1 MPYLYQNPENPIDCR
16 VATALG
22 IQGMSPCLQA
32 ILTWLGGTT
41 PSGFRTTTGRAI
53 GLVKQ
58 RAELRK
64 NTMIPPR
71 PHPYDAI
78 LRSAAR
84 RPELWRIAV
93 QILVALALGAL
104 VTPVLYGLIGR
115 MAPTL
120 MPIRFGPNGVV
131 IGAAPGGMFVLLAG
145 YAVLLVG
152 SVVLARR
159 LHNRSLREITGPA
172 NVMRR
177 QFFATLKWVALLSF
191 VTMLLP
197 WDSTDSALSENLNL
211 GMWLFWMP
219 FALLGLMIQI
229 TAEEVFFRGYLQSQ
243 LIASTK
249 SYTLGV
255 LAASVLFGLGHLS
268 GAAEGTA
275 AIFPVV
281 WAMLFGLLAG
291 DLTARSGT
299 IGPACALHLMN
310 NATAMLIAP
319 QQDIMSGFGRMVQTL
334 DLTDAYSDPKV
345 IVFQTLLLL
354 ATWLTARLAL
364 RR

>member
-1 MPYLYQNPENPIDCR
+1 MGCR
-16 VATALG
+16 PACKPSLPGVAAHCRLAFG
-22 IQGMSPCLQA
+22 PPQA
-32 ILTWLGGTT
+32 VLSVW
-41 PSGFRTTTGRAI
+41 PRQPVAH
-53 GLVKQ
+53 
-58 RAELRK
+58 RK
-64 NTMIPPR
+64 NAMIPPR

-84 RPELWRIAV
+84 CPELWRIAV
-93 QILVALALGAL
+93 QILAALALGAL
-104 VTPVLYGLIGR
+104 VTPLLYALIGR
-115 MAPTL
+115 IAPAL
-120 MPIRFGPNGVV
+120 MPISFGPNGVV
-131 IGAAPGGMFVLLAG
+131 IGATPGGMFVLLAG
-145 YAVLLVG
+145 YGVLLVG
-152 SVVLARR
+152 SVILARR
-159 LHNRSLREITGPA
+159 LHRRSLREITGPA

-177 QFFATLKWVALLSF
+177 QFFATLKWIALLSF

-197 WDSTDSALSENLNL
+197 WDNPESELSENLGL
-211 GMWLFWMP
+211 GLWLFWMP

-255 LAASVLFGLGHLS
+255 LASSVLFGLGHLS
-268 GAAEGTA
+268 GAAEGAA

-281 WAMLFGLLAG
+281 WAILFGLVAG

-319 QQDIMSGFGRMVQTL
+319 QQDMMSGFGRMVQTL
-334 DLTDAYSDPKV
+334 NLTDAYSDPKV

-354 ATWLTARLAL
+354 ATWLTARLAI

>member
-1 MPYLYQNPENPIDCR
+1 MGCR
-16 VATALG
+16 PACKPSLPGVAAHCRLAFG
-22 IQGMSPCLQA
+22 PPQA
-32 ILTWLGGTT
+32 VLSVW
-41 PSGFRTTTGRAI
+41 PRQPA
-53 GLVKQ
+53 
-58 RAELRK
+58 AHRK
-64 NTMIPPR
+64 NAMIPPR

-84 RPELWRIAV
+84 CPELWRIAV
-93 QILVALALGAL
+93 QILAALALGAL
-104 VTPVLYGLIGR
+104 VTPLLYALIGR
-115 MAPTL
+115 ITPAL
-120 MPIRFGPNGVV
+120 MPISFGPNGVV
-131 IGAAPGGMFVLLAG
+131 IGATPGGMFVLLAG
-145 YAVLLVG
+145 YGVLLVG
-152 SVVLARR
+152 SVILARR
-159 LHNRSLREITGPA
+159 LHRRSLREITGPA

-177 QFFATLKWVALLSF
+177 QFFATLKWIALLSF

-197 WDSTDSALSENLNL
+197 WDNPESELSENLGL
-211 GMWLFWMP
+211 GLWLFWMP

-255 LAASVLFGLGHLS
+255 LASSVLFGLGHLS
-268 GAAEGTA
+268 GAAEGAA

-281 WAMLFGLLAG
+281 WAILFGLVAG

-319 QQDIMSGFGRMVQTL
+319 QQDMMSGFGRMVQTL
-334 DLTDAYSDPKV
+334 NLTDAYSDPKV

-354 ATWLTARLAL
+354 ATWLTARLAI

>member
-1 MPYLYQNPENPIDCR
+1 MGCR
-16 VATALG
+16 PACKPSLPGVAAHCRLAFG
-22 IQGMSPCLQA
+22 PPQA
-32 ILTWLGGTT
+32 VLSVW
-41 PSGFRTTTGRAI
+41 PRQPA
-53 GLVKQ
+53 
-58 RAELRK
+58 AHRK
-64 NTMIPPR
+64 NAMIPPR
-71 PHPYDAI
+71 PHPYDAT

-84 RPELWRIAV
+84 CPELWRIAV
-93 QILVALALGAL
+93 QILAALALGAL
-104 VTPVLYGLIGR
+104 VTPLLYALIGR
-115 MAPTL
+115 MAPAL
-120 MPIRFGPNGVV
+120 MPISFGPNGVV
-131 IGAAPGGMFVLLAG
+131 IGATPGGMFVLLSG
-145 YAVLLVG
+145 YGVLLVG
-152 SVVLARR
+152 SVILARR
-159 LHNRSLREITGPA
+159 LHRRSLREITGPA

-177 QFFATLKWVALLSF
+177 QFFATLKWIALLSF

-197 WDSTDSALSENLNL
+197 WDNPESELSENLGL
-211 GMWLFWMP
+211 GLWLFWMP

-243 LIASTK
+243 LIAATK

-255 LAASVLFGLGHLS
+255 LASSVLFGLGHLS
-268 GAAEGTA
+268 GAAEGAA

-281 WAMLFGLLAG
+281 WAILFGLVAG

-319 QQDIMSGFGRMVQTL
+319 QQDMMSGFGRMVQTL
-334 DLTDAYSDPKV
+334 NLTDAYSDPKV

-354 ATWLTARLAL
+354 ATWLTARLAI

>member
-1 MPYLYQNPENPIDCR
+1 MGCR
-16 VATALG
+16 PACKPSLPGVAAHCRLAFG
-22 IQGMSPCLQA
+22 PPQA
-32 ILTWLGGTT
+32 VLSVW
-41 PSGFRTTTGRAI
+41 PRQPA
-53 GLVKQ
+53 
-58 RAELRK
+58 AHRK
-64 NTMIPPR
+64 NAMIPPR

-84 RPELWRIAV
+84 CPELWRIAV
-93 QILVALALGAL
+93 QILAALALGAL
-104 VTPVLYGLIGR
+104 VTPLLYALIGR
-115 MAPTL
+115 MAPAL
-120 MPIRFGPNGVV
+120 MPISFGPNGVV
-131 IGAAPGGMFVLLAG
+131 IGATPGGMFVLLSG
-145 YAVLLVG
+145 YGVLLVG
-152 SVVLARR
+152 SVILARR
-159 LHNRSLREITGPA
+159 LHRRSLREITGPA

-177 QFFATLKWVALLSF
+177 QFFATLKWIALLSF

-197 WDSTDSALSENLNL
+197 WDNPEAELSENLGL
-211 GMWLFWMP
+211 GLWLFWMP

-255 LAASVLFGLGHLS
+255 LASSVLFGLGHLS
-268 GAAEGTA
+268 GAAEGAA

-281 WAMLFGLLAG
+281 WAILFGLVAG

-319 QQDIMSGFGRMVQTL
+319 QQDMMSGFGRMVQTL
-334 DLTDAYSDPKV
+334 NLTDAYSDPKV

-354 ATWLTARLAL
+354 ATWLTARLAI